1 MSCEIALYMSPQT
14 HGSDGA
20 RQPPQCRTSRPAT
33 SPLAERGEP
42 TLQILDKIFDILDA
56 DRQTQH
62 AVAYAYGGEL
72 LGRQA
77 LMRRRRRMGD
87 QAFGVTEIVGNVDDL
102 ERIGEAE
109 GFRLAAGDIERHQR
123 TAAGHLPARHA

>member
-42 TLQILDKIFDILDA
+42 ALQILDKVFDILDA

-62 AVAYAYGGEL
+62 SLAYAYGGTL

-77 LMRRRRRMGD
+77 LMRRRCRMRD
-87 QAFGVTEIVGNVDDL
+87 QAFGVAEIVGNVDDF
-102 ERIGEAE
+102 EHVGEAV
-109 GFRLAAGDIERHQR
+109 GLR
-123 TAAGHLPARHA
+123 